1 MKRNQILEGVSFTNR
16 EMRAIANM
24 LLGTEGINVD
34 PIINDLYPDL
44 DEGQKGIFRCKM
56 ALMLK
61 GQLPEFQE
69 YVGFHRDC
77 SSRILKVRVFGE
89 SSLLGMLR
97 MEILEVYKKQEKD
110 GSESWVQNK
119 DDYSIGENMQENIHY
134 TIHKSLEDAIKNW

>member
-1 MKRNQILEGVSFTNR
+1 MVLSIH
-16 EMRAIANM
+16 
-24 LLGTEGINVD
+24 
-34 PIINDLYPDL
+34 IIMIIRY
-44 DEGQKGIFRCKM
+44 QKETVM

-110 GSESWVQNK
+110 GDS
-119 DDYSIGENMQENIHY
+119 G
-134 TIHKSLEDAIKNW
+134 L